1 MVIQSYYFS
10 QMMFIKW
17 NYSCFSINY
26 VLIIFD
32 YRLIIFINIT
42 LSFVVYK
49 QNKLILNIE
58 IIVSEI
64 IFLNLSIDIGKINKI
79 T

>member
-1 MVIQSYYFS
+1 MMIQSYFFS
-10 QMMFIKW
+10 QMMLIKC

-26 VLIIFD
+26 VLIIF
-32 YRLIIFINIT
+32 YFRLIIFINIT
-42 LSFVVYK
+42 LSFVGYK

>member
-1 MVIQSYYFS
+1 
-10 QMMFIKW
+10 MFIKW